1 MANPEDS
8 RLSADSA
15 RAIEAIL
22 MVAQDPV
29 EPNLLA
35 QLLEISQP
43 LVEELCTSL
52 QAQYE
57 EQERGFVLVKVA
69 GGYRFQSH
77 ADLAP
82 YVERFALEGQSAR
95 LSSAALETL
104 AIVAYKQPL
113 SRAQIAAIRGVNVDG
128 VMRTLQQRGYV
139 EEIGRDSG
147 PGQAALFGTSREFLE
162 RMGLDRIED
171 LPPIAELFPSAEIME
186 ALEQTLRASAPEE
199 EPASLPLDASPA
211 GPDEGSTDAAEASPE
226 PTGEVEDG
234 AEQAVVSPATV
245 DASALLELSD
255 DDFPEPEPPAWAVD
269 PAPAGDPA
277 PAVDPPGAPGADV
290 DGDGEPELPSEP

>member
-1 MANPEDS
+1 VASPEDS

-22 MVAQDPV
+22 MVAQEPVDPH
-29 EPNLLA
+29 LLA
-35 QLLEISQP
+35 QLLEIAP
-43 LVEELCTSL
+43 ALVEELCTSL
-52 QAQYE
+52 QTQYE

-77 ADLAP
+77 ADLAA

-147 PGQAALFGTSREFLE
+147 PGQAALFGTSKEFLE

-171 LPPIAELFPSAEIME
+171 LPAIADLFPSAEIME
-186 ALEQTLRASAPEE
+186 ALELTLRAARPEDE
-199 EPASLPLDASPA
+199 APASLPLDPPAASEGPEGSEAIVA
-211 GPDEGSTDAAEASPE
+211 GPE
-226 PTGEVEDG
+226 PLAGD
-234 AEQAVVSPATV
+234 AVVAPATV

-255 DDFPEPEPPAWAVD
+255 EDFPEPEPPAWAVD
-269 PAPAGDPA
+269 PAPA
-277 PAVDPPGAPGADV
+277 VDV
-290 DGDGEPELPSEP
+290 DGDGEPDLTVDP